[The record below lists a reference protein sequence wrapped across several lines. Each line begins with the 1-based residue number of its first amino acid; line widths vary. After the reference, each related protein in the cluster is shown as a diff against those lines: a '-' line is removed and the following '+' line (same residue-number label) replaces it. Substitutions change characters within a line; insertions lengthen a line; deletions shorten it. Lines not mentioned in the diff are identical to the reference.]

1 MHDIDGFHWGFGF
14 GHWSIGI
21 LIWLGIIV
29 LIVWL
34 VKSLFENKG

>member
-1 MHDIDGFHWGFGF
+1 MHGEAGFHWGFGL

-21 LIWLGIIV
+21 LIWISIIV

-34 VKSLFENKG
+34 IKAILGGKG